1 MPSSR
6 TLRDP
11 PRIRSAATA
20 LGAALARF
28 EKYALVGGDLVVVQG
43 HVSAARR
50 LLRASPNFEVEPRT
64 NCTKY
69 TADGNNVEI
78 QILAAPTLFKERFDE
93 TTEVVTLGNVKVLK
107 LALILSSKYKRATD
121 QEDILFLLG
130 YCDQH
135 PEFLPLSGEVPNAT
149 AAFVHLCIQ
158 Q

>member
-28 EKYALVGGDLVVVQG
+28 EKYALVGGGARVMLGGRSTEDIDLVVVQG

-50 LLRASPNFEVEPRT
+50 LLRASPNFEVEPRP

-93 TTEVVTLGNVKVLK
+93 TTEIVTLGNVKVLK
-107 LALILSSKYKRATD
+107 PALILNSK
-121 QEDILFLLG
+121 
-130 YCDQH
+130 C
-135 PEFLPLSGEVPNAT
+135 
-149 AAFVHLCIQ
+149 
-158 Q
+158 